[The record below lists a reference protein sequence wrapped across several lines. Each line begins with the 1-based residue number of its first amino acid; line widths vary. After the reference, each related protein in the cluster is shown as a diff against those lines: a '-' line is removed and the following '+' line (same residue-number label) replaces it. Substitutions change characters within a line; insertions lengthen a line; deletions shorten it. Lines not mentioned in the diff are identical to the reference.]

1 MLDNTGMSCENYDR
15 TLHGWATGGTADNFV
30 SLGAAGA
37 VYSAAYGV
45 TGRNTLID
53 SYGWF
58 ISNDTYQAGC
68 NNIPLPVTFGNIQAW
83 IKDKILTIDWSS
95 IHETNNH
102 HFEIEVSTDGSAFTK
117 VATVASKAP
126 GGNSTTALQY
136 TFNLGLSDAP
146 ELIGMLL
153 LGYILVGIR
162 RSRYIHGLTMV

>member
-1 MLDNTGMSCENYDR
+1 
-15 TLHGWATGGTADNFV
+15 
-30 SLGAAGA
+30 
-37 VYSAAYGV
+37 
-45 TGRNTLID
+45 
-53 SYGWF
+53 
-58 ISNDTYQAGC
+58 
-68 NNIPLPVTFGNIQAW
+68 IQAW

-162 RSRYIHGLTMV
+162 RSRYIHGLTMVVVLGFFTISSCSKNDMPAQGAIPGKA